1 MLRKVDQINSAF
13 LKIFTMHPRQGPE
26 HHGHGVETREEKK
39 DGYQRTENK
48 KR

>member
-1 MLRKVDQINSAF
+1 MLRNVDQITSTF
-13 LKIFTMHPRQGPE
+13 LKIFTMRPRQGPG
-26 HHGHGVETREEKK
+26 HHGHGVENLEEKK

>member
-1 MLRKVDQINSAF
+1 MLRKVDQITSTF
-13 LKIFTMHPRQGPE
+13 LKIFTMHPEQGSE
-26 HHGHGVETREEKK
+26 HHAHGVETREEKK